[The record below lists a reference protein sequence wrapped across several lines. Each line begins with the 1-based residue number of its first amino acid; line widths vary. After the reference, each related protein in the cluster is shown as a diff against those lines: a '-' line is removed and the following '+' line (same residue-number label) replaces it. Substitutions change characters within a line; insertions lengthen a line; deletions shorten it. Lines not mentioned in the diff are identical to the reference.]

1 MSDKQFSIGLKITAA
16 ITIILVIAI
25 GIIAV
30 NILKTED
37 TTASVL
43 DEVENSNIV
52 VNNEEIEANTW
63 EN

>member
-1 MSDKQFSIGLKITAA
+1 MSDKQFSIGLKITAV
-16 ITIILVIAI
+16 ITIILIIVI

>member
-1 MSDKQFSIGLKITAA
+1 MSDEQFSIGLKITAI
-16 ITIILVIAI
+16 ITIILIVII

-43 DEVENSNIV
+43 DEVQNSNIV
-52 VNNEEIEANTW
+52 VNNEEIEENTW
-63 EN
+63 GN

>member
-1 MSDKQFSIGLKITAA
+1 MSDEQFSIGLKITAI
-16 ITIILVIAI
+16 ITIILIVII

-43 DEVENSNIV
+43 DEVQNSNIV
-52 VNNEEIEANTW
+52 VNNEEIEENTW
-63 EN
+63 EI